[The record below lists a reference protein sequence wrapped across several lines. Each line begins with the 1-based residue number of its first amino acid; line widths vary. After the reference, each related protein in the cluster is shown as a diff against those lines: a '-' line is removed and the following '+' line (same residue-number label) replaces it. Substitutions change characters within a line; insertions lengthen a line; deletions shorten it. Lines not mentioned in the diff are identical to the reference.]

1 MKFYKLDDVKNEIS
15 KIADSDETVL
25 LDLLRLKKLDEDK
38 HYFVTGI
45 ILYKTS
51 GEETFLLSRFQK
63 ADTAYA
69 NLENI
74 YVELAELFEDKPNV
88 KINVDIVDKEESIQR
103 RGNAQ
108 FHVINDVLAKVDATA
123 RSYCATVGD
132 TYIIGIEHGKDLYPI
147 TSAQDAATA
156 DFTTEEIS
164 KNIEHYFGKD
174 KTDTFDEEEA
184 SLLEGFTF
192 VPNKGMAQIFIG
204 KRNRLYLKGDITTLL
219 DITPGRRVLIAYRP
233 RDKAFA
239 IVKPTAK
246 SVTDDMRAAG
256 YFVSKRKDVTCAKLF
271 REFDLDQYEG
281 QTFYADTAS
290 LSGNVVI
297 FKR

>member
-1 MKFYKLDDVKNEIS
+1 MTPKFYTF
-15 KIADSDETVL
+15 DEVL
-25 LDLLRLKKLDEDK
+25 PL
-38 HYFVTGI
+38 
-45 ILYKTS
+45 
-51 GEETFLLSRFQK
+51 
-63 ADTAYA
+63 
-69 NLENI
+69 
-74 YVELAELFEDKPNV
+74 
-88 KINVDIVDKEESIQR
+88 
-103 RGNAQ
+103 
-108 FHVINDVLAKVDATA
+108 VDATA
-123 RSYCATVGD
+123 RPYAESVAD
-132 TYIIGIEHGKDLYPI
+132 TYVVGIEYKGELFPLNTYGTAQEADSVVAELDKALSASLSPEI
-147 TSAQDAATA
+147 TD
-156 DFTTEEIS
+156 E
-164 KNIEHYFGKD
+164 
-174 KTDTFDEEEA
+174 TFDEEEA

-204 KRNRLYLKGDITTLL
+204 KRNRLYLKGDITTLV

>member
-1 MKFYKLDDVKNEIS
+1 MTPKFYTF
-15 KIADSDETVL
+15 DEVL
-25 LDLLRLKKLDEDK
+25 PL
-38 HYFVTGI
+38 
-45 ILYKTS
+45 
-51 GEETFLLSRFQK
+51 
-63 ADTAYA
+63 
-69 NLENI
+69 
-74 YVELAELFEDKPNV
+74 
-88 KINVDIVDKEESIQR
+88 
-103 RGNAQ
+103 
-108 FHVINDVLAKVDATA
+108 VDATA
-123 RSYCATVGD
+123 RPYAESVAD
-132 TYIIGIEHGKDLYPI
+132 TYVVGIEYKGELFPLNTYGTAQEADSVVAELDKALSASLSPEI
-147 TSAQDAATA
+147 TD
-156 DFTTEEIS
+156 E
-164 KNIEHYFGKD
+164 
-174 KTDTFDEEEA
+174 TFDEEEA

>member
-1 MKFYKLDDVKNEIS
+1 MTPKFYTF
-15 KIADSDETVL
+15 DEVL
-25 LDLLRLKKLDEDK
+25 PL
-38 HYFVTGI
+38 
-45 ILYKTS
+45 
-51 GEETFLLSRFQK
+51 
-63 ADTAYA
+63 
-69 NLENI
+69 
-74 YVELAELFEDKPNV
+74 
-88 KINVDIVDKEESIQR
+88 
-103 RGNAQ
+103 
-108 FHVINDVLAKVDATA
+108 VDATA
-123 RSYCATVGD
+123 RPYAESVAD
-132 TYIIGIEHGKDLYPI
+132 TYVVGIEYKGELFPLNTYGTAQEADSVVAELDKALSARLSPEI
-147 TSAQDAATA
+147 TD
-156 DFTTEEIS
+156 E
-164 KNIEHYFGKD
+164 
-174 KTDTFDEEEA
+174 TFDEEEA

-233 RDKAFA
+233 TDKAFA

>member
-1 MKFYKLDDVKNEIS
+1 MTPKFYTF
-15 KIADSDETVL
+15 DEVL
-25 LDLLRLKKLDEDK
+25 PL
-38 HYFVTGI
+38 
-45 ILYKTS
+45 
-51 GEETFLLSRFQK
+51 
-63 ADTAYA
+63 
-69 NLENI
+69 
-74 YVELAELFEDKPNV
+74 
-88 KINVDIVDKEESIQR
+88 
-103 RGNAQ
+103 
-108 FHVINDVLAKVDATA
+108 VDATA
-123 RSYCATVGD
+123 RPYAESVAD
-132 TYIIGIEHGKDLYPI
+132 TYVVGIEYKGELFPLHTYGTAQEADSVVAELDKALSASLSPEI
-147 TSAQDAATA
+147 TD
-156 DFTTEEIS
+156 E
-164 KNIEHYFGKD
+164 
-174 KTDTFDEEEA
+174 TFDEEEA

>member
-1 MKFYKLDDVKNEIS
+1 MTPKFYTF
-15 KIADSDETVL
+15 DEVL
-25 LDLLRLKKLDEDK
+25 PL
-38 HYFVTGI
+38 
-45 ILYKTS
+45 
-51 GEETFLLSRFQK
+51 
-63 ADTAYA
+63 
-69 NLENI
+69 
-74 YVELAELFEDKPNV
+74 
-88 KINVDIVDKEESIQR
+88 
-103 RGNAQ
+103 
-108 FHVINDVLAKVDATA
+108 VDATA
-123 RSYCATVGD
+123 RPYAESVAD
-132 TYIIGIEHGKDLYPI
+132 TYVVGIEYKGELFPLNTYGTAQEADSVVAELDKALSASLSPEI
-147 TSAQDAATA
+147 TG
-156 DFTTEEIS
+156 E
-164 KNIEHYFGKD
+164 
-174 KTDTFDEEEA
+174 TFDEEEA

>member
-1 MKFYKLDDVKNEIS
+1 MTPKFYTF
-15 KIADSDETVL
+15 DEVL
-25 LDLLRLKKLDEDK
+25 PL
-38 HYFVTGI
+38 
-45 ILYKTS
+45 
-51 GEETFLLSRFQK
+51 
-63 ADTAYA
+63 
-69 NLENI
+69 
-74 YVELAELFEDKPNV
+74 
-88 KINVDIVDKEESIQR
+88 
-103 RGNAQ
+103 
-108 FHVINDVLAKVDATA
+108 VDATA
-123 RSYCATVGD
+123 RPYAESVAD
-132 TYIIGIEHGKDLYPI
+132 TYVVGIEYKGELFPLNTYGTAQEADSVVAELDKALSASLSPEI
-147 TSAQDAATA
+147 TD
-156 DFTTEEIS
+156 E
-164 KNIEHYFGKD
+164 
-174 KTDTFDEEEA
+174 TFDEEEA

-233 RDKAFA
+233 TDKAFA